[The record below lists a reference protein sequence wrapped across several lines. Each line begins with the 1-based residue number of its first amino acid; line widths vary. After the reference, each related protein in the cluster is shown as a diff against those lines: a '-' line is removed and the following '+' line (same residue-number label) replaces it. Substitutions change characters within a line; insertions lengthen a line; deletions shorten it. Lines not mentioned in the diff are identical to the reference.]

1 MNVLYAEIIVDVS
14 TYHVDRSFDYAVP
27 VEWVAVIEK
36 GCRVKVPFETEKCT
50 RICCR
55 FKT

>member
-36 GCRVKVPFETEKCT
+36 GCRVKVPFDREMY
-50 RICCR
+50 
-55 FKT
+55 